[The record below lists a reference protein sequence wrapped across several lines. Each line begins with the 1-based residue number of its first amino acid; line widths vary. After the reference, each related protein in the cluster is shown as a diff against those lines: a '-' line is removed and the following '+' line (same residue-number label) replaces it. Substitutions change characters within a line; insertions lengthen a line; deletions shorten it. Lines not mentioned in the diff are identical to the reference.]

1 MINVILDTN
10 AVLFPFTFQVS
21 LEDEIR
27 QLVGGCRIFVPKVVR
42 EELEGLKKRGN
53 RNAGAALRYAER
65 FDISSERVSIHDG
78 RKEMETGDG
87 LKDGTRGGN
96 KGMIGG
102 KGDTAILAAA
112 IELDAILVTSDRG
125 LIARAKE
132 KGLKVIFLRGK
143 QKLELK

>member
-1 MINVILDTN
+1 
-10 AVLFPFTFQVS
+10 
-21 LEDEIR
+21 
-27 QLVGGCRIFVPKVVR
+27 
-42 EELEGLKKRGN
+42 
-53 RNAGAALRYAER
+53 
-65 FDISSERVSIHDG
+65 
-78 RKEMETGDG
+78 
-87 LKDGTRGGN
+87 
-96 KGMIGG
+96 MIGG